1 MKQGIKLANN
11 SLGFNNPF
19 AKLFSS
25 LAVILATSM
34 AGMIGSLASGT
45 IFGFIAGIILEIF
58 YFTSDGMGFGSSVMA
73 YASAAVITMSIPFGA
88 LIGLVT
94 GTHFAIFRLFRI
106 HSFVWAMITC
116 ISAIAGL
123 WFSSSH
129 APSLFQD
136 ITLYLLI
143 AIISLATGWTAHRY
157 ATTRQQYE
165 KEVVNN
171 LFLPVV
177 GSISSAVIISLASL
191 LFFGFMEY
199 LRHIPS

>member
-25 LAVILATSM
+25 LAVIITTSM
-34 AGMIGSLASGT
+34 AGMIGSLASGA

-58 YFTSDGMGFGSSVMA
+58 YFTNDGMGFGSSVMA
-73 YASAAVITMSIPFGA
+73 YASAAVITISIPFGM

-94 GTHFAIFRLFRI
+94 GIHFVLFRLFKI
-106 HSFVWAMITC
+106 HSFVWAIITC

-136 ITLYLLI
+136 IVLYLLI
-143 AIISLATGWTAHRY
+143 VIISFATGWTAHRY
-157 ATTRQQYE
+157 AATRQLYE

-171 LFLPVV
+171 LLLPII
-177 GSISSAVIISLASL
+177 GSISSAVIIALASR